1 MIPVSVVLLL
11 VGVAFV
17 AGSVAMQWIGFDL
30 GTKRA
35 PKYVWGEFRRFGR
48 GTIEL
53 GLIAL
58 CLAVVF
64 H

>member
-1 MIPVSVVLLL
+1 VVLLL
-11 VGVAFV
+11 VGLAFLT
-17 AGSVAMQWIGFDL
+17 GSVAMQWMGVDL

-58 CLAVVF
+58 CLAVVL

>member
-1 MIPVSVVLLL
+1 MISVAVVLLA
-11 VGVAFV
+11 VGLAFF
-17 AGSVAMQWIGFDL
+17 AGSTAMQWIGIDP
-30 GTKRA
+30 GTQKA

-58 CLAVVF
+58 CLTVVF

>member
-1 MIPVSVVLLL
+1 MIPVSVVLLV
-11 VGVAFV
+11 VGIAFF
-17 AGSVAMQWIGFDL
+17 AGSAAMQWIGIDL
-30 GTKRA
+30 HTKRA

-58 CLAVVF
+58 CLAAVV